1 MTVLIDQRGGVAVV
15 TVSDPAR
22 RNALT
27 LELSEQLANA
37 VTECDRDE
45 SVRAIVITGAPPAF
59 CAGGDLGAIAAAGET
74 GSATDMYRIY
84 QGFLAVANASV
95 PTIAAVNG
103 PAVGAGLNLALA
115 CDLRLVGPA
124 ALFDARFLQL
134 GIHPGGGMT
143 WLVQRAVG
151 PQIAAAMTL
160 FGEPLNA
167 QEAVRTGL
175 AYRLIDI
182 GDGAGKGDEGDD
194 PRSPAAHEAVVAAA
208 VDLARRTAA
217 ASRDLVLATKATL
230 QATARMTAH
239 ADAVAHETGPQ
250 LASLRSEAFARAVRS
265 QESRA
270 RTTGG

>member
-1 MTVLIDQRGGVAVV
+1 MTVLLERRGGVAVL

-27 LELSEQLANA
+27 FELSDQLAHA
-37 VTECDRDE
+37 VEECDRDE
-45 SVRAIVITGAPPAF
+45 SVHAVVITGAPPAF
-59 CAGGDLGAIAAAGET
+59 CAGADRAALAAAGKS
-74 GSATDMYRIY
+74 GSAADLHRIY
-84 QGFLAVANASV
+84 AGFLAVANASL

-115 CDLRLVGPA
+115 CDLRLVGPG

-151 PQIAAAMTL
+151 SQAAAAIAL
-160 FGEPLNA
+160 FGEPLDA

-175 AYRLIDI
+175 AYRLIEV
-182 GDGAGKGDEGDD
+182 DGE

-208 VDLARRTAA
+208 VDVAQRAA
-217 ASRDLVLATKATL
+217 AAPRDLVLATKAAL
-230 QATARMTAH
+230 RATAVMPEH
-239 ADAVAHETGPQ
+239 ADAVTYETAPQ
-250 LASLRSEAFARAVRS
+250 LASLRASLLRS
-265 QESRA
+265 LDAERSY
-270 RTTGG
+270 